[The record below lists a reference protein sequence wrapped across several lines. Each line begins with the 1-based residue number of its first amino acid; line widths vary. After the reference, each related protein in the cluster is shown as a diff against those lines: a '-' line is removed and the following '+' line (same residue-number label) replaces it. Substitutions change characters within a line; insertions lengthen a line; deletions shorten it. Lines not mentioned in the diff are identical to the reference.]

1 MTIRNADAL
10 PASHSSRDLVQLT
23 EAFEAW
29 VEHGTQ
35 EKAAAALGVLRT
47 TLASRI
53 FRYRKVTGCKETPTA
68 KRDALR
74 KQRADDAWAAWEEH
88 GSISAAARSVGLTY
102 SGFRSRLEDYWN
114 AHDMRHGIAPK
125 SLHDWEE
132 RQDAAAWKAWQD
144 HGTHKAA
151 AVALGVSTDSVS
163 RRCKGHRYTT
173 GMPAHATPHTHTVKG
188 LPRWVRP

>member
-114 AHDMRHGIAPK
+114 AHDMRHGMPPK
-125 SLHDWEE
+125 SLATWCQRE
-132 RQDAAAWKAWQD
+132 DAAAWKAWEEYGS
-144 HGTHKAA
+144 HRAA
-151 AVALGVSTDSVS
+151 GVALGVSTNTIS
-163 RRCKGHRYTT
+163 RRCRGHRCTA
-173 GMPAHATPHTHTVKG
+173 GMLPHATPWDEV
-188 LPRWVRP
+188 VA